1 MYKVVIGLRMYIRR
15 KIRARWLFV
24 FAVILAASAV
34 IGYKATAA
42 ITELAQ
48 VQAKHRVLGI
58 INSVVNSY
66 ITEAGDMYN
75 DMLIKDKSETG
86 SIFAVNTDIG
96 KISRLQSEISVR
108 IQEEINKNSEMRV
121 KISLA
126 NILGFKAITSGKIGI
141 SADIAP
147 VSGVL
152 VKFEDSFTDAGI
164 NQTKFTVNLNIKTD
178 IRVILPPLGGSA
190 AVDHTI
196 PVAQIILLG
205 NVPEQYTTIS
215 GAGGVVVGQ

>member
-1 MYKVVIGLRMYIRR
+1 MRMYIRR
-15 KIRARWLFV
+15 KIKARWIFV
-24 FAVILAASAV
+24 FAVFIVISAV
-34 IGYKATAA
+34 ISYRATNV
-42 ITELAQ
+42 ITEMAQ
-48 VQAKHRVLGI
+48 AQAKHRVLAI

-121 KISLA
+121 KVSVA
-126 NILGFKAITSGKIGI
+126 NILGFKPITNGRIGI

-147 VSGVL
+147 ISGVF
-152 VKFEDSFTDAGI
+152 VKFEDSFTAAGI
-164 NQTKFTVNLNIKTD
+164 NQTKFTVNLNIKAD
-178 IRVILPPLGGSA
+178 IRVILPPFGGTAS
-190 AVDHTI
+190 VDHTI

-205 NVPEQYTTIS
+205 KVPEQYTTIN
-215 GAGGVVVGQ
+215 GASGVVVGQ